1 MEETVTE
8 SSFIN
13 RLIACDNTFSY
24 QGAKALFDHLEQ
36 TDMKEFDPVGL
47 RGTYQEYEDI
57 EEVQED
63 YSFLDV
69 SSEDFEQVLND
80 QTIVIKIPNTSRLIV
95 QNF

>member
-13 RLIACDNTFSY
+13 RLIACDSTFSY

-36 TDMKEFDPVGL
+36 AGMKKFDPVGL

-69 SSEDFEQVLND
+69 SAEDFEQVLND
-80 QTIVIKIPNTSRLIV
+80 QTIVIRIPNTSRLII

>member
-1 MEETVTE
+1 MEQTVTE

-13 RLIACDNTFSY
+13 KLIACDNTFSY
-24 QGAKALFDHLEQ
+24 QGAKALFEHLEQ
-36 TDMKEFDPVGL
+36 EKVLVFDPVGL

-80 QTIVIKIPNTSRLIV
+80 QTTVIRIPNTSRLII

>member
-1 MEETVTE
+1 MQETVTE
-8 SSFIN
+8 SLFIN

-36 TDMKEFDPVGL
+36 TDTKEFDPVGL

-80 QTIVIKIPNTSRLIV
+80 QTTVIRIPNTSRLII